1 MDHELRNKINIIM
14 EKISELRKNNI
25 TDSFELEMY
34 FIENMTEYYE
44 AYPHLI
50 KRLCREENQDNSFL
64 YKMIDNLEQI
74 NNGQKS
80 MASVELTL
88 ANELADKYLYPVLDK
103 NK

>member
-103 NK
+103 KK